1 MGLLA
6 IAFALASHCV
16 GARVDAEESDTQESA
31 DWPGSS
37 TGPAAKLLAATVTV
51 RIVPQRDVPQ
61 GDAPPRG
68 APDVAGAAQL
78 EPPARDVTVCSGVV
92 LRRGLIVTFAK
103 TTSNARFR
111 ITLADGE
118 QAEAKLRVID
128 QYSGLSLL
136 HVDKPDLTGLELAPE
151 PPRIGGV
158 VLTAAAAGIEPPV
171 VSRGILGAT
180 DRLLPGTPLP
190 PLLQC
195 DVRTTETSSG
205 AAVVDRL
212 GRLIGVVAATA
223 APGERR
229 GWTYALPAGDVE
241 RLLRAYKPQQL
252 VLLERR
258 RPTAGLTLGQGRKE
272 GTVEVERIEPG
283 GPAERAGVRAGDVV
297 LEAEGRKLR
306 SAYQAVELILK
317 RQPGD
322 EVQLLVERGNDRRSI
337 TILLGGG
344 GQPTDARES
353 GGVVV
358 GPQLRLRAV
367 DGRSIEVHNAAG
379 VEEVAV
385 GPAAPAGGR
394 MARDEL
400 SMLRAQLAA
409 FEKVI
414 QRLQLELERRDE
426 LQAKTEDQ
434 LRELTAELV
443 KLRAG
448 NSKLRSEAP
457 DEP

>member
-1 MGLLA
+1 VPA
-6 IAFALASHCV
+6 VRS
-16 GARVDAEESDTQESA
+16 GAQ
-31 DWPGSS
+31 P
-37 TGPAAKLLAATVTV
+37 
-51 RIVPQRDVPQ
+51 
-61 GDAPPRG
+61 
-68 APDVAGAAQL
+68 
-78 EPPARDVTVCSGVV
+78 EPPARDVTVCSGV
-92 LRRGLIVTFAK
+92 LLSRGLVVTFDS

-111 ITLADGE
+111 LTLADGD
-118 QAEAKLRVID
+118 QAEAKLSVID
-128 QYSGLSLL
+128 HYSGLSLL
-136 HVDKPDLTGLELAPE
+136 SIDKSDLPGLELTTE
-151 PPRIGGV
+151 LPRIGGV
-158 VLTAAAAGIEPPV
+158 VLTAAAAGIERPV

-180 DRLLPGTPLP
+180 DRLLAGTPLP

-195 DVRTTETSSG
+195 DVRVTETSSG
-205 AAVVDRL
+205 AAVVDSS

-223 APGERR
+223 APGERQ
-229 GWTYALPAGDVE
+229 GWTYALPVSDVE

-258 RPTAGLTLGQGRKE
+258 RPTAGLTLRPGRKE

-283 GPAERAGVRAGDVV
+283 GPADRAGVHEGDVV
-297 LEAEGRKLR
+297 VEADGRKLR

-322 EVQLLVERGNDRRSI
+322 EVKLLVERGNERRSI
-337 TILLGGG
+337 AIVLEGGS
-344 GQPTDARES
+344 QPTAQRVP

-367 DGRSIEVHNAAG
+367 EGRQIEVHNGSG

-385 GPAAPAGGR
+385 GPAAAGGGR

-400 SMLRAQLAA
+400 SMLRAQLIA

-426 LQAKTEDQ
+426 LQAKTEAQ

-448 NSKLRSEAP
+448 KREPP